1 MNSVDLRFQVDDN
14 IPPSV
19 QCNGS
24 GLDLLSKKNLPLNS
38 IGMSSI
44 IVYWYSI
51 VLTDDYQKT
60 SHLMFTFIPVKIHI
74 LKSNER

>member
-24 GLDLLSKKNLPLNS
+24 ELDLLSKKNLPLNS

>member
-24 GLDLLSKKNLPLNS
+24 GLDPLSKKNLPLNS

-60 SHLMFTFIPVKIHI
+60 SHLMLTFIPVKIHI